1 MFKLQLDIS
10 FSNDA
15 IHLSNRRNGFSLQSA
30 IRSDDILWISE
41 GSNPQRT
48 NVTTRSQTRKSP
60 SNTDESIQEAPQI
73 ESSHQDLSIENP
85 ESMEIDEETNEY
97 EATKLLA
104 RLQDD
109 ENFTPESSQNSN
121 S

>member
-48 NVTTRSQTRKSP
+48 NVITRSQTRKSP